1 MLLNPR
7 NSMEA
12 YCQKKLKLNIDN
24 TRARYFFCRDGIC
37 SGVGIFDTQKCFCG
51 TDMCISG
58 HVFFNNDLVSA
69 DNGFVKETATFIIH
83 DDLSVMPNDLVRSL
97 DFLQRNGINDI
108 ADIERKTILISKNEV
123 GRFSMNFLDFYI
135 ITMNILCFV

>member
-1 MLLNPR
+1 MN
-7 NSMEA
+7 
-12 YCQKKLKLNIDN
+12 
-24 TRARYFFCRDGIC
+24 
-37 SGVGIFDTQKCFCG
+37 VGPVFPSDL
-51 TDMCISG
+51 ISI
-58 HVFFNNDLVSA
+58 
-69 DNGFVKETATFIIH
+69 DNGFVKEMATFIIQ